1 MHIPREASSGLPWT
15 HDLPASISSVVG
27 FQACIKTLGCYIKCH
42 EVFPL
47 CCLLNVLVFQVFHLK
62 FQSILI
68 LLHVDMHFLKTIC
81 WRDHSFSIVYPV
93 HLDWRS
99 FDHICEGLVPTS
111 PFFSLVCV
119 SFRPLSFSF
128 NYCRFVICFEVRKWV
143 HFSMFTFSGL
153 FWLCS
158 VLWDSIY

>member
-1 MHIPREASSGLPWT
+1 
-15 HDLPASISSVVG
+15 
-27 FQACIKTLGCYIKCH
+27 
-42 EVFPL
+42 
-47 CCLLNVLVFQVFHLK
+47 
-62 FQSILI
+62 
-68 LLHVDMHFLKTIC
+68 
-81 WRDHSFSIVYPV
+81 VYPV

-158 VLWDSIY
+158 VLWDSIWVLDAFFPISSKNTMGMLIGIACS